1 MLSLG
6 VLQAG
11 AATSVA
17 VPAWMA
23 EYSTVAKTSVCCTRR
38 ERISWI
44 PSLIVLNVKKMLQWT
59 DGQVF
64 RILIAEKTN
73 DCS

>member
-1 MLSLG
+1 MNSRKGSKTFYPFKLMLSLG

-44 PSLIVLNVKKMLQWT
+44 PSLIVLNVKKMLQ
-59 DGQVF
+59 
-64 RILIAEKTN
+64 
-73 DCS
+73 